1 MAAVGAA
8 LAVMGYAFAQ
18 DGNGASACRHALAD
32 GGASVPF
39 DPGAM
44 AESYARFKDAFGRKL
59 EVSLAKAKRV
69 LDEPI
74 DIGLPTCRFS
84 SVRSRKLS
92 FVIPPEFRGRELLFV
107 SGDDGAEAGR
117 LAELHKEAIVF
128 VTKARRLGALGD
140 IVPRPVAIATPELAK
155 SLGVTCVPAHVSIN
169 SEGDRVELREGR

>member
-1 MAAVGAA
+1 MAAAGAA
-8 LAVMGYAFAQ
+8 LAVVGYAFAQ
-18 DGNGASACRHALAD
+18 DGNGASACRHPLAD

-74 DIGLPTCRFS
+74 DIGLPSCRFS
-84 SVRSRKLS
+84 SVKSQKLS
-92 FVIPPEFRGRELLFV
+92 FVIPAEFRRKTFLFV
-107 SGDDGAEAGR
+107 SADDGAEADR

-128 VTKARRLGALGD
+128 VTKARRLGDVGD
-140 IVPRPVAIATPELAK
+140 IASRPVAIATPELAK
-155 SLGVTCVPAHVSIN
+155 SLGITCAPAHVSIN
-169 SEGDRVELREGR
+169 SQGDRVELREGR